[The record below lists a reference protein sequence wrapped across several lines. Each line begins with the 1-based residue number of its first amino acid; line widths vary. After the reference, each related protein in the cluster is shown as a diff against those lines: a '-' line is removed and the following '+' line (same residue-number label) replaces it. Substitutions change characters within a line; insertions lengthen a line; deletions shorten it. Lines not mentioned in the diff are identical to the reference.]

1 MADKRSWRGT
11 RLCRGLGL
19 AAMSAL
25 IISVSAFGAPAPAPS
40 PAMGSS
46 PAMAEVRKL
55 QYEVIKEK
63 TLPPA
68 QMAQLRRL
76 ASDTNPFVRARA
88 LSALGG
94 LGQSKQ
100 SREAAAIAKSKLA
113 DTEPLVRG
121 YALGA
126 LQRLKAPDL
135 IAEAQKMTQDPD
147 PNVRKRAAEIVHA
160 HH

>member
-1 MADKRSWRGT
+1 MTDKRSLGSTGR
-11 RLCRGLGL
+11 CRGIGL

-25 IISVSAFGAPAPAPS
+25 IIGASAFAAPAPAPG

-46 PAMAEVRKL
+46 PAMAEVRRL

-63 TLPPA
+63 ALPPA

-76 ASDTNPFVRARA
+76 ASDKSPFVRARA
-88 LSALGG
+88 LNALGG
-94 LGQSKQ
+94 LGQGKQ
-100 SREAAAIAKSKLA
+100 AREATAIAKSKLA

-135 IAEAQKMTQDPD
+135 MAEAQKLTRDPD
-147 PNVRKRAAEIVHA
+147 PNVRQRAAGIVQS